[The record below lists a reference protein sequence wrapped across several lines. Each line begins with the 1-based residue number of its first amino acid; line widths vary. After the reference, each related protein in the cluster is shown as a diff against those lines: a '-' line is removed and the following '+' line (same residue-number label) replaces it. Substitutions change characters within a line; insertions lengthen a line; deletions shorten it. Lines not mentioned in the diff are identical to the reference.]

1 MKGQTCEHVLLA
13 FTLDVKQLIVGV
25 NKMDSAKPRY
35 SQKTQEKIVKE
46 VSTYIKKIGYNPD
59 TVAFM
64 PISDWNGDN
73 LLEPSASMPWFNRWE
88 VTHMEVNASGTTL
101 LEALD
106 CILPSACPSDQ
117 PLYQPLQDVCTIGGI
132 GAAPMG

>member
-88 VTHMEVNASGTTL
+88 VTHMEVDASGTTL